1 MPKAAKSNH
10 NKARKA
16 SKPLANLAR
25 FNWKTALIT
34 VGLLLIAIATIYFAF
49 SRAATTDQV
58 TVGIIKTQYAYPS
71 NAIFVSAKDGSN
83 ANSGTSTAPLK
94 TLQAAVDKAAAGST
108 IVMYGGVYR
117 EELKTLAKS
126 LTIQPYPN
134 QEVWL
139 DGSDVVTGWV
149 QEGSIWRKDGWSV
162 AANLCPNSACFDQN
176 LVTSANPAGGLPDM
190 VFVDNVQLK
199 QVLTKA
205 EVVNGTFYVDRTNA
219 KLYIGTSPSLKT
231 VEASTRKQAI
241 MYYSAA
247 TAGSKLR
254 GIGVRRYAANVYF
267 TSKPGQIEVSNGA
280 KSIEFENMTFTESSA
295 NGIFMTGS
303 STDRASNI
311 TIRNSIF
318 ANNGASGVSGNYLD
332 AFTMDNNV
340 VYNNNI
346 EKVQWDGEY
355 GSYAGTKIARMTNS
369 TIKYNLFQNNFGTGY
384 WCDLDCTDN
393 KILGNMARGNTTHGI
408 FYEVS
413 YNATIASN
421 VSYNNGEWGYKI
433 NGRNI
438 YVYNNTAYNN
448 KSDNFF
454 IYDDPRLPSQ
464 NIAIENN
471 LSASGP
477 STNSSSRLMNT
488 RTNITGTAAITTLDG
503 NLYYRANTA
512 APKYVLG
519 WQGTTPAI
527 NYTTLDATLRSQT
540 GKESKSTLIEG
551 VTITKVFTD
560 PANHNFK
567 LANGSAAVLS
577 SNPLPAIPAAVLSK
591 PAGSI
596 VNRGALAWKDG
607 QSNTLATSTPDST
620 PPTVTSAPP
629 TVTAAP
635 PTVTSAPP
643 TVTAAP
649 PTVTTA
655 PPTVTVVPPTV
666 TPTPTP
672 TPTSLSKPSSFV
684 AGLAQGFLSF
694 DLGLRWNAVS
704 GATSYKITPLNR
716 PTIISASASYT
727 DPAITIGN
735 TYTYS
740 VTATN
745 GNLVS
750 TPTVVQVRTGCAWW
764 IFGCTATIVSTQ

>member
-1 MPKAAKSNH
+1 MPKAVKSKR
-10 NKARKA
+10 NKTRKTN
-16 SKPLANLAR
+16 KPLVDLAR
-25 FNWKTALIT
+25 FDWKIALIT
-34 VGLLLIAIATIYFAF
+34 TGFLIAAIATIYFAF

-58 TVGIIKTQYAYPS
+58 TVGIIKTQYTYPA
-71 NAIFVSAKDGSN
+71 NAIFVSTKDGDN
-83 ANSGTSTAPLK
+83 TKSGTSTSPLK
-94 TLQAAVDKAAAGST
+94 TLQAAVDKAPAGGT
-108 IVMYGGVYR
+108 IVMRGGVYR
-117 EELKTLAKS
+117 EELKTLAKA

-134 QEVWL
+134 EEVWL

-149 QEGSIWRKDGWSV
+149 QDGNIWRKDNWSV
-162 AANLCPNSACFDQN
+162 ATSLCPNNACFDQN

-190 VFVDNVQLK
+190 VYVDNVQLK

-205 EVVNGTFYVDRTNA
+205 EVVTGTFYVDRANS
-219 KLYIGTSPSLKT
+219 KLYIGTSPTLKT

-280 KSIEFENMTFTESSA
+280 KSIEFDNMTFIESSA

-340 VYNNNI
+340 VYNNNT

-384 WCDLDCTDN
+384 WCDLDCSDN

-464 NIAIENN
+464 NVAIENN
-471 LSASGP
+471 LSAAGP
-477 STNSSSRLMNT
+477 STNSASHLMNI
-488 RTNITGTAAITTLDG
+488 RTNIAGTSAVTALDG
-503 NLYYRANTA
+503 NLYYRPNTT

-540 GKESKSTLIEG
+540 GREGKSTLVEG
-551 VTITKVFTD
+551 VAITKVFTD
-560 PANHNFK
+560 PTNHNFK
-567 LANGSAAVLS
+567 LAAGSAAILS
-577 SNPLPAIPAAVLSK
+577 SNPLPAIPAAVLSR
-591 PAGSI
+591 PVGSI
-596 VNRGALAWKDG
+596 VNRGALTWKNG
-607 QSNTLATSTPDST
+607 QSNTLATSTPDNPTPTITAAPPTITAAPPSIT
-620 PPTVTSAPP
+620 AAPPTITTVPPTVTVAPP

-635 PTVTSAPP
+635 PTVT
-643 TVTAAP
+643 
-649 PTVTTA
+649 
-655 PPTVTVVPPTV
+655 
-666 TPTPTP
+666 PTP
-672 TPTSLSKPSSFV
+672 TPTSLAKPSGFV
-684 AGLAQGFLSF
+684 TGLAQNFLSF
-694 DLGLRWNAVS
+694 DLGLRWNAVR

-716 PTIISASASYT
+716 PTILTASSSYT
-727 DPAITIGN
+727 DPAIAIGN
-735 TYTYS
+735 SYTYS
-740 VTATN
+740 IVASN
-745 GNLVS
+745 GSLNS
-750 TPTVVQVRTGCAWW
+750 TPAVVQIRTGCAWW
-764 IFGCTATIVSTQ
+764 IFGCTATIVSSQ